1 MNYSIDVCCAGPEE
15 LEASRIP
22 DSYLWRTVSLF
33 WDPKGKESQAYYF
46 AQIDADQIP
55 HILLV
60 HDDFY
65 TPEEEAH
72 VFPQILQI
80 IAGASGG
87 RVDANSSTVKLPKN
101 LTQREI
107 ASLARKYIAHSFFR
121 NPVALNLV
129 NYVNVPESIALS
141 HGFPEEKVRVAPM
154 DEPRQF
160 FPLIRE

>member
-1 MNYSIDVCCAGPEE
+1 MRYAATGLSMPPDKRRSAFIEPQIKKSYLRFWLLREFMNYSIDVCCAGPEE

-80 IAGASGG
+80 IA
-87 RVDANSSTVKLPKN
+87 
-101 LTQREI
+101 
-107 ASLARKYIAHSFFR
+107 
-121 NPVALNLV
+121 
-129 NYVNVPESIALS
+129 
-141 HGFPEEKVRVAPM
+141 
-154 DEPRQF
+154 
-160 FPLIRE
+160 